1 MIDER
6 EIFIVKTG
14 VNNLSN
20 QVIQTDQKTIDK
32 MSQYYQEY
40 KIDKVP
46 QGAIFSAKIPGC
58 TITAYKSGKVLF
70 QGKNSEIESAKWG
83 KQETKT
89 PPKTKPSSSN
99 GKYAP
104 PENIGELSIIGS
116 DEVGTGD
123 YFGPVIVA
131 AVFVERERLQLLKNI
146 GVKDSKSLSDKQ
158 ICEIAPKI
166 IETIPHS
173 LLILHNEK
181 YNKMQAKGMSQGKMK
196 ALMHNQAILNVM
208 QKIAPLVPEGI
219 LIDQFA
225 EPTTFFKYLEGEK
238 VIEGNIFFST
248 KAEGLH
254 LSVAAASIIARFA
267 FVKEFDK
274 LSKKAGM
281 TLPKGAGEQVDHAAA
296 KLLLK
301 LGEASLKSFAKLHFA
316 NTEKAI
322 RLAAS
327 LSDH

>member
-1 MIDER
+1 
-6 EIFIVKTG
+6 

-20 QVIQTDQKTIDK
+20 QVIQTDQKTIEK
-32 MSQYYQEY
+32 MLHYYQDY

-46 QGAIFSAKIPGC
+46 QGAVFSAKIPGC
-58 TITAYKSGKVLF
+58 TITAYQSGKVLF

-83 KQETKT
+83 KQETKA
-89 PPKTKPSSSN
+89 PKITKRSSSN
-99 GKYAP
+99 DKYAP
-104 PENIGELSIIGS
+104 PGNIEELSIIGS

-131 AVFVERERLQLLKNI
+131 AVFVKKDRLQLLKNM

-166 IETIPHS
+166 IDTIPYS

-181 YNKMQAKGMSQGKMK
+181 YNKLQAKGMSQGKMK

-208 QKIAPLVPEGI
+208 QKISPIVPEGI

-225 EPTTFFKYLEGEK
+225 EPSTFFKYLEGEK

-254 LSVAAASIIARFA
+254 LSVAAASIIARYA
-267 FVKEFDK
+267 FVKEFDQ

-281 TLPKGAGEQVDHAAA
+281 PLPKGAGEQVDHAAA
-296 KLLLK
+296 KLILK
-301 LGEASLKSFAKLHFA
+301 LGKPSLNSFAKLHFA

-322 RLAAS
+322 RLASSIAG
-327 LSDH
+327 H